1 LSENKGF
8 PEIIGRKVIGVTAPS
23 ELNPAT
29 ITQERM
35 SVEANFRL
43 EADVALGTD
52 VIIGVYT
59 IKEGSFSIKEKVAA
73 RIVKHGLQPPPGIKS
88 PLYAGYRDL
97 KPLTENWSKHIKS
110 IIPELFQTCTLDLIG
125 VIDDK
130 NQSLK
135 PVITP
140 IPYGCPIFLP
150 TPQEMEIIYAF
161 RQGWTIGALVQGMET
176 VRFKENSVEKVFPYS
191 LDPYAIFRGVYI
203 VGGPGS
209 GKTVL
214 AKALIEHAY
223 GSGWVIIAP
232 DFKDEFAQMLFR
244 AEPDKLGFTEED
256 TKFWEEM
263 GFSPMEIPESHIYY
277 LPDYPPNFT
286 YLKEEGYDVEVL
298 RKHMKPFTI
307 EWNNIPAE
315 LAALYMPNPSE
326 QAVDFFPQVMDA
338 FREYA
343 EQTKMKATLNNMMEW
358 SLSFDGRETMDK
370 LGLYSSTIQSIQ
382 RNLIA
387 MDRSKIFD
395 REKASD
401 FVEEEIMKSPR
412 LNIIS
417 VSQVPFEF
425 RMIFQLHW
433 LLKSVEAKKKKPGEP
448 YLMQILDEAH
458 YIVPRSPRPGYQQL
472 LVSTVIETMR
482 VFRAAGAGLVLI
494 SHSPE
499 DFHSTVNDLVGTK
512 IFGNLEEAA
521 IRSQARDLQEFA
533 SRISQLPPGYFVIRS
548 PPNITNIA
556 APKCHL
562 IKSPRCRT
570 THIESEILY
579 RKALA
584 SKTSKLKNEK

>member
-1 LSENKGF
+1 VGRLSTNKEF
-8 PEIIGRKVIGVTAPS
+8 PEVINREIIGVTAPS

-29 ITQERM
+29 ITQDRM
-35 SVEANFRL
+35 SVVANFKL
-43 EADVALGTD
+43 EADVSLGTD

-59 IKEGSFSIKEKVAA
+59 TRGGSFDIKEKVAA
-73 RIVKHGLQPPPGIKS
+73 RIVEHGLQPPPGVKN

-97 KPLTENWSKHIKS
+97 KPLTENWIKNIKS
-110 IIPELFQTCTLDLIG
+110 IIPELFQTCVLDLIG
-125 VIDDK
+125 IIDDK
-130 NQSLK
+130 NQSLR
-135 PVITP
+135 PVISP

-150 TPQEMEIIYAF
+150 TSQEMKIIYAF
-161 RQGWTIGALVQGMET
+161 REGWTIGAIVQGMKII
-176 VRFKENSVEKVFPYS
+176 RLKEDSVEKVFPYP

-214 AKALIEHAY
+214 AKTLIEHAY
-223 GSGWVIIAP
+223 ESGWVIIAP
-232 DFKDEFAQMLFR
+232 DFKDEFAQMLFK
-244 AEPDKLGFTEED
+244 AEPDKHGFTED
-256 TKFWEEM
+256 DKKFWEEI
-263 GFSPMEIPESHIYY
+263 GFSPMGISELYIYY
-277 LPDYPPNFT
+277 LRDYPPNFT
-286 YLKEEGYDVEVL
+286 YLKEEGYDIEAL
-298 RKHMKPFTI
+298 KKHMKPFTI
-307 EWNNIPAE
+307 EWSSIPAE

-326 QAVDFFPQVMDA
+326 QAVDFFPQVIDA

-343 EQTKMKATLNNMMEW
+343 KNMKMKATLKNMMEW
-358 SLSFDGRETMDK
+358 SLSYNGRETMSK

-395 REKASD
+395 EEGASD
-401 FVEEEIMKSPR
+401 FVEEEIMKPPR
-412 LNIIS
+412 LNVIS

-433 LLKSVEAKKKKPGEP
+433 LLKSLEVKKKKPGEP

-458 YIVPRSPRPGYQQL
+458 YIVPRSPSPGYQQL
-472 LVSTVIETMR
+472 LVSKVIETIR
-482 VFRAAGAGLVLI
+482 VFRAACAGLVLI

-499 DFHSTVNDLVGTK
+499 DFHPIVNDLIGTK

-521 IRSQARDLQEFA
+521 IKSQARDLQEFS

-562 IKSPRCRT
+562 IKCPRCRT
-570 THIESEILY
+570 THIESEVLY
-579 RKALA
+579 RKALTG
-584 SKTSKLKNEK
+584 KT

>member
-1 LSENKGF
+1 MSINREF
-8 PEIIGRKVIGVTAPS
+8 VEVIDRKIIGVTAPS

-35 SVEANFRL
+35 SVIANFRL
-43 EADVALGTD
+43 EADVSLGTD

-59 IKEGSFSIKEKVAA
+59 TEGGSYKIKEKVAA
-73 RIVKHGLQPPPGIKS
+73 RIVEHGLQPPPGVKS
-88 PLYAGYRDL
+88 SLYAGYRDL
-97 KPLTENWSKHIKS
+97 KPLTENWSKNIRS
-110 IIPELFQTCTLDLIG
+110 IIPELFQTCKLDLIG
-125 VIDDK
+125 VVDDK
-130 NQSLK
+130 SQSLR

-140 IPYGCPIFLP
+140 VPYGCPIFLP
-150 TPQEMEIIYAF
+150 LPQEMKIIYAF
-161 RQGWTIGALVQGMET
+161 REGWTIGALVQGMKI
-176 VRFKENSVEKVFPYS
+176 VRFKENNVEKVFPYP
-191 LDPYAIFRGVYI
+191 LDPYAVFRGVYI

-214 AKALIEHAY
+214 AKNLIEHAY
-223 GSGWVIIAP
+223 ESNWVVIAP
-232 DFKDEFAQMLFR
+232 DFKDEFAQMIFR

-256 TKFWEEM
+256 KKFWEEM
-263 GFSPMEIPESHIYY
+263 GFSPMEVSESYIYY

-286 YLKEEGYDVEVL
+286 YLKDEGYDVEVL
-298 RKHMKPFTI
+298 KKHMKPFTI
-307 EWNNIPAE
+307 EWNTIPAE
-315 LAALYMPNPSE
+315 LASLYMPNPSE

-343 EQTKMKATLNNMMEW
+343 DKARIKATLNNMMNW
-358 SLSFDGRETMDK
+358 SLSKNGQETMSK

-395 REKASD
+395 REGATD
-401 FVEEEIMKSPR
+401 FSEEEIMKSPR

-499 DFHSTVNDLVGTK
+499 DFHPTVNDLVGTK

-521 IRSQARDLQEFA
+521 IKSQARDLQEFA
-533 SRISQLPPGYFVIRS
+533 SRISQLPPGFFVIRS

-579 RKALA
+579 RKALT
-584 SKTSKLKNEK
+584 SKTSKLQAET